1 MTLSKQVVIPNSVT
15 SIGVSVFWGCSSLV
29 NMDIPDSVTR
39 IGDWA
44 FVNCSN
50 LSYDLKQELI
60 SRFGDEL
67 FKLPLHFPA
76 FLKS

>member
-1 MTLSKQVVIPNSVT
+1 MT

-60 SRFGDEL
+60 SHFGDEL